1 MALSPEEL
9 EAFESDGF
17 LLRRA
22 VFTPDQIQCVSR
34 VARADP
40 QVAEAA
46 AESAKQIKLWADLD
60 ERSVYAAVAQQRD
73 IVAPVSQM
81 LGGSAVEHYHH
92 KLVMKQ
98 RKRFAS
104 FEREMDK
111 VIQNNDN

>member
-22 VFTPDQIQCVSR
+22 VFTPEQIQCVSR

-60 ERSVYAAVAQQRD
+60 ERSVSAVAT
-73 IVAPVSQM
+73 
-81 LGGSAVEHYHH
+81 L
-92 KLVMKQ
+92 
-98 RKRFAS
+98 
-104 FEREMDK
+104 ER
-111 VIQNNDN
+111 